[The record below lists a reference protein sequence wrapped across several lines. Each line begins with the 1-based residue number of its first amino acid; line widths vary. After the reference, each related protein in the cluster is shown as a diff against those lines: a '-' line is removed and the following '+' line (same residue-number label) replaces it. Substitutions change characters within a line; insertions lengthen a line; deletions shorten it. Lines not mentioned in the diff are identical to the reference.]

1 MKNKI
6 TETSEKELQKLLAE
20 KREALRTFFFAV
32 SGSKI
37 KDTKHAHN
45 LKKDIARILT
55 ILNKQ
60 KVETVK

>member
-6 TETSEKELQKLLAE
+6 ILTEEKDLQKLLAE
-20 KREALRTFFFAV
+20 KREALRSFTFNI

-37 KDTKHAHN
+37 TNTKTAKT

-55 ILNKQ
+55 ILNKG
-60 KVETVK
+60 KVTVK